1 MSSRNQRGAV
11 TAEAAVVLPILAVF
25 TVGLA
30 WLVSLGVAQI
40 RVQDAARETARVVA
54 RGDSSAIGTAL
65 ARRVAPPGAGVLV
78 SRQQD
83 TVVVTVRAPVQ
94 GPGGF
99 FAFLPELD
107 VHAQAVAAVEGGQ

>member
-1 MSSRNQRGAV
+1 MRARTERGAV

-30 WLVSLGVAQI
+30 WLVSLGVAQV

-54 RGDSSAIGTAL
+54 RGDSTASGTVL

-78 SRQQD
+78 ARQQH
-83 TVVVTVRAPVQ
+83 TVVVTVRAPVR

-99 FAFLPELD
+99 FSFLPEFD
-107 VHAQAVAAVEGGQ
+107 VHARAVAAIEGAR